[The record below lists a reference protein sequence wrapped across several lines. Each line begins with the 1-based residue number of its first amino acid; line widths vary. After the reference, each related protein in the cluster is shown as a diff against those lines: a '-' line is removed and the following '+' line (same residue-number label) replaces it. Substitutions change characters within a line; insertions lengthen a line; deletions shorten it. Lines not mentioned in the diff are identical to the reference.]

1 MDFGWL
7 NLGEIDILR
16 QKSRTRGLFSF
27 SEFPSIPT
35 RDQWIQDLYSLPW
48 PLEPKDSTKT
58 SGPRRSPMERNGK
71 KPQTIFNIQM
81 MAVEANHSFKFVQ
94 EDLEETHESRR
105 HLTPGGSN
113 SSTGGTTR
121 ADEEC
126 AVFCNLWGSGIIVRR
141 YLDSVRMQLTLG

>member
-27 SEFPSIPT
+27 SEPPSIPT
-35 RDQWIQDLYSLPW
+35 RDQWIQNLYSLPW

-58 SGPRRSPMERNGK
+58 SGPRRKLAYPK
-71 KPQTIFNIQM
+71 QPQTIFNIQM

-94 EDLEETHESRR
+94 EDLEEEHESRR
-105 HLTPGGSN
+105 HWTPGGGN
-113 SSTGGTTR
+113 SITGGTTR